1 MKNHLKY
8 IIMSASR
15 FRVSKSIFLELDI
28 FYFLKNNITIPISK
42 FRLLTGKCLLD
53 DCSLICLAVLRN
65 IFLIFHLKKKTIF
78 SSNQSTKKINL
89 LGNHA
94 INSEGIIYLFLILNK
109 SQVLLA
115 LFKEI
120 NHS

>member
-1 MKNHLKY
+1 
-8 IIMSASR
+8 MSASR

-94 INSEGIIYLFLILNK
+94 INTEGIIYLFLILNK